1 MANARWT
8 VSSTARSYNHKINT
22 KEHPRIVKSNVKD
35 KFVIAD

>member
-22 KEHPRIVKSNVKD
+22 NEHPRIVKSNVKD